1 MTMLADVKKALR
13 VTTTDL
19 DSDITILIN
28 AAVADL
34 KLVGVDGTTVITEST
49 DPLVQ
54 RAIITF
60 CRANFGQPDDY
71 DKMKASYDEQ
81 KAQLWMATNY
91 TDYAESQA

>member
-1 MTMLADVKKALR
+1 MTMLSDVKKALR

-34 KLVGVDGTTVITEST
+34 KLVGVDGTTVDTART
-49 DPLVQ
+49 DPLIQ

-71 DKMKASYDEQ
+71 EKMKASYDEQ

-91 TDYAESQA
+91 TTWGQV

>member
-1 MTMLADVKKALR
+1 MTMLADVKTALR
-13 VTTTDL
+13 VTTDDL

-28 AAVADL
+28 AAVDDL
-34 KLVGVDGTTVITEST
+34 KLVGVTGSTVDTAST

-71 DKMKASYDEQ
+71 EKMKVSYDEQ
-81 KAQLWMATNY
+81 KAQLWMATDY
-91 TDYAESQA
+91 TDWGDGV

>member
-1 MTMLADVKKALR
+1 MTMLSDVKKALR

-34 KLVGVDGTTVITEST
+34 KLVGVDGTTVIAESA

-71 DKMKASYDEQ
+71 EKMKASYDEQ
-81 KAQLWMATNY
+81 KAQLSMATGY
-91 TDYAESQA
+91 TRWTGQT

>member
-1 MTMLADVKKALR
+1 MTMLADVKTALR
-13 VTTTDL
+13 VTTNDL

-34 KLVGVDGTTVITEST
+34 KLAGVTGSTVDTVST
-49 DPLVQ
+49 DPLIQ

-71 DKMKASYDEQ
+71 EKM

-91 TDYAESQA
+91 TTWSQA

>member
-1 MTMLADVKKALR
+1 MTLLADVKTALR
-13 VTTTDL
+13 VTTDDL

-28 AAVADL
+28 AALADL
-34 KLVGVDGTTVITEST
+34 QLVGIDGDTVIESTT
-49 DPLVQ
+49 DPLIQ
-54 RAIITF
+54 RAVITF

-91 TDYAESQA
+91 TDFGDIS

>member
-1 MTMLADVKKALR
+1 MTMLADVKTALR
-13 VTTTDL
+13 VTTDDL

-34 KLVGVDGTTVITEST
+34 KLVGVTGSTVDTASA

-71 DKMKASYDEQ
+71 EKMKASYDEQ
-81 KAQLWMATNY
+81 KAQLWMATDY
-91 TDYAESQA
+91 TDWGDGV

>member
-1 MTMLADVKKALR
+1 MTMLADVKTALR
-13 VTTTDL
+13 VTTNDL

-34 KLVGVDGTTVITEST
+34 KLAGVNGSTVDTASA

-71 DKMKASYDEQ
+71 EKMKASYDEQ

-91 TDYAESQA
+91 TTWSQA